1 MTRHPAPAP
10 GWSDVARFYAA
21 RVGGIALGVAL
32 SVLSARRLGPEGQGN
47 FASLKTFVLLGAQV
61 TNVGLSTALTLLF
74 ARRPSRVA
82 RYRHAFVVWPSTVF
96 VALLLALVVASA
108 TRPVVEI
115 STLWPL
121 AILWIPVQLFFLHV
135 VSAYVALQD
144 TRALGMV
151 EVGGRAL
158 ALVAGLA
165 VLGLFA
171 PRVDTFASALVLAD
185 VVTAAIAVTFLA
197 RVAPP
202 DRGGPT
208 RVFPFLRAAMRLGLR
223 AYPVLLIPFLLIRSD
238 VLLVRF
244 LRGAREAGIYSV
256 AAQVIDI
263 SLVLPATISALVLP
277 SLVRV
282 ARPEE
287 GVRAAF
293 RPTALVLLALAAS
306 VAAFGGPGVRL
317 LFGAPYGESYLALL
331 LLLPGFVCLGL
342 ESLLAQYFAAK
353 GFPPFLAFSWLGAF
367 ALNVI
372 LNVVFV
378 PRFGFL
384 AAAASSSVCYA
395 AIFGALFFR
404 FRRETSM
411 ELGDLLRRRPHET
424 LPS

>member
-1 MTRHPAPAP
+1 MTRPPVRAP
-10 GWSDVARFYAA
+10 GWLEIARLYAA
-21 RVGGIALGVAL
+21 RVSGIALGVAL
-32 SVLSARRLGPEGQGN
+32 SVLSARHLGPEGQGN
-47 FASLKTFVLLGAQV
+47 FASLKTFVLLGAQI
-61 TNVGLSTALTLLF
+61 TNVGLSTALTILF

-82 RYRHAFVVWPSTVF
+82 RYRRSLVAWPFTVWA
-96 VALLLALVVASA
+96 ALGLALVLAWGTGLAAGV
-108 TRPVVEI
+108 
-115 STLWPL
+115 STLWLL
-121 AILWIPVQLFFLHV
+121 AVLWIPVQLFFLHV
-135 VSAYVALQD
+135 VSTFVALQS
-144 TRALGMV
+144 TRALGLV

-158 ALVAGLA
+158 ALAAGSAAL
-165 VLGLFA
+165 VLFA
-171 PRVDTFASALVLAD
+171 KGVDTFASALVLAD
-185 VVTAAIAVTFLA
+185 VVTAAIAMAFLS

-202 DRGGPT
+202 SRGGAA
-208 RVFPFLRAAMRLGLR
+208 RVFPFLKAAVRLGLR

-277 SLVRV
+277 SLMRV

-293 RPTALVLLALAAS
+293 RPTALVLLGFAAA
-306 VAAFGGPGVRL
+306 VAALGGPGVRI
-317 LFGAPYGESYLALL
+317 LFGAPYQESYLALL
-331 LLLPGFVCLGL
+331 LLLPGFVFLGL

-353 GFPPFLAFSWLGAF
+353 GFPPFLTFAWLGAF
-367 ALNVI
+367 ALNVV
-372 LNVVFV
+372 LNIVFV

-395 AIFGALFFR
+395 AILGALLVR

-411 ELGDLLRRRPHET
+411 EIGDLLRRRPKEP
-424 LPS
+424 LP